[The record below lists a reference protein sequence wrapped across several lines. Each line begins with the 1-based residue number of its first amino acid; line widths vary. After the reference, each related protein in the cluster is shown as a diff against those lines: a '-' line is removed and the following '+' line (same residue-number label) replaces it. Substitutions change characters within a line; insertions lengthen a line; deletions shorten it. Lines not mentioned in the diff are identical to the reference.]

1 MTGGGSFGG
10 GLFFCGN
17 GGVFE
22 YGVKILTVRR
32 RTPDL
37 LEANLVGA
45 SEIATPSAR
54 NDIGGLFKCGLL

>member
-1 MTGGGSFGG
+1 MS
-10 GLFFCGN
+10 FFCGN

-32 RTPDL
+32 HTPDL

-54 NDIGGLFKCGLL
+54 NDVGGLF